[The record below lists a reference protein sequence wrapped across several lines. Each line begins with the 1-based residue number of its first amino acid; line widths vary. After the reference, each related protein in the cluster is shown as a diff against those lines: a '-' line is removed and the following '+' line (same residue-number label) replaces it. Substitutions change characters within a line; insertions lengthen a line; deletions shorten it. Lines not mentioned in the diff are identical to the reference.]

1 MEHNQNFWEQQHKE
15 DNIRSLSGCTYEDT
29 IEFLNVKDLIV
40 PGMRVLEIGCGLGY
54 VTKGFSEIT
63 EISVLDISHS
73 ALDRVRPVCQQVY
86 HIDKIDLLPSDYF
99 DLIIC
104 HNVVQH
110 VPTAPLK
117 KELAHAI
124 RSLKNSGTFAVE
136 YVWANDID
144 DDGNNPVPSSATAGH
159 LCRSDKFMLSLI
171 KELGGVGE
179 ISRTNPVPNHRKI
192 HGLSV
197 LHIRKERMFD
207 GKRIF
212 VSGATGSWGQ
222 TLIRMLLDNYEPKE
236 IICFSRGE
244 LQQVLMQRKFHDSRL
259 KFVIG
264 DVRDYESV
272 KFAMRDVDIVFHLAA
287 LKHVPICEEHPQEAI
302 KTNIT
307 GTTNIVNAAIANG
320 VTKVI
325 DVSTDKAVEPLNLYG
340 MTKAVGEKLVIQGND
355 LSTHTRLVCIRGGN
369 VMGSNGSVIPYF
381 VEQIKSGGPITITD
395 LNMTRFFLTLEEAI
409 TLLFTAAEDS
419 IGGETFVMNMPA
431 CYIRDIADVLME
443 HYGQV
448 AVKEIGSKPG
458 EKLDE
463 MLISKHDAELSYYYD
478 KNYFVTLPVKC
489 TPELEAKYSQLPK
502 FDQEEFSSRTFIM
515 NKEQIKQMLI
525 KGGFICE

>member
-1 MEHNQNFWEQQHKE
+1 MDHNQHFWEQQHSK
-15 DNIRSLSGCTYEDT
+15 DNVRSLSGCGYEET

-54 VTKGFSEIT
+54 VTNGLADIANV
-63 EISVLDISHS
+63 SVLDISYS
-73 ALDRVRPVCQQVY
+73 ALDRVSSICENVY
-86 HIDKIDLLPSDYF
+86 HVDEVELLPTDYF

-110 VPTAPLK
+110 IPTKALR
-117 KELAHAI
+117 KELKHVI
-124 RSLKNSGTFAVE
+124 RSLKDTGTFALE
-136 YVWANDID
+136 YVWANGIN
-144 DDGNNPVPSSATAGH
+144 DDGENPLPAAATAGH
-159 LCRSDKFMLSLI
+159 LCRSDTFMLSLI
-171 KELGGVGE
+171 EELGGIGK
-179 ISRTNPVPNHRKI
+179 ISRTNEVPRHRKI

-197 LHIRKERMFD
+197 LHIQKGRMFD

-222 TLIRMLLDNYEPKE
+222 TLIRMLLANYNPQE

-244 LQQVLMQRKFHDSRL
+244 LQQVLMQRRFHDSRL
-259 KFVIG
+259 KFVVG
-264 DVRDYESV
+264 DVRDYEAV
-272 KFAMRDVDIVFHLAA
+272 RFAMRDVDIVFHLAA
-287 LKHVPICEEHPQEAI
+287 LKHVPICEDHPQEAI

-307 GTTNIVNAAIANG
+307 GTTNIVNAAIENG
-320 VTKVI
+320 VDKVI

-355 LSTHTRLVCIRGGN
+355 LSTHTRFVCIRGGN

-381 VEQIKSGGPITITD
+381 VEQIKAGGPITITD
-395 LNMTRFFLTLEEAI
+395 LAMTRFFLTLEEAI
-409 TLLFTAAEDS
+409 GLLFKAAEDS

-431 CYIRDIADVLME
+431 CYIRDVADVLME

-448 AVKEIGSKPG
+448 DIKEIGSKPG

-463 MLISKHDAELSYYYD
+463 MLISKHDAGLSYYYD
-478 KNYFVTLPVKC
+478 ENYFVTLPVKR

-502 FDQEEFSSRTFIM
+502 FDQEEFSSKTFIM
-515 NKEQIKQMLI
+515 NRAEIKQMLI